1 MNDENTQASEGQAPA
16 ETPARPAI
24 ALFPVESNQV
34 KAIGYDSATETLA
47 MQFKHGAGAIYHY
60 PNVSAED
67 HKAFIEAESIGK
79 HFGKHIQHLPFD
91 KYVPVP
97 VEA

>member
-1 MNDENTQASEGQAPA
+1 M
-16 ETPARPAI
+16 
-24 ALFPVESNQV
+24 LPVKSGQV
-34 KAIGYDSATETLA
+34 KAIGYDAATKVLA
-47 MQFKHGAGAIYHY
+47 VTFTRGTGAIYHY